1 VVLGDGWG
9 VMRDDEL
16 VRWRDFYATRVA
28 LADAEIT
35 AGLPALTADELRRI
49 APALRAAFVSRGGH
63 LAVSAE
69 ALRASTVAFLRARV
83 DEADRE
89 RSRRLRTAHLR
100 ATTGLPQ
107 FPADWLADLKRRVNL
122 DGVIE
127 HECGVALG
135 RMTASKQRRGACP
148 FCHASAASGAFCVY
162 LADPDDE
169 AFWCFGCGEHGDAIA
184 LIEAVYRVPFRAAV
198 EILAAHCGLALPI
211 PADSGL
217 PAPDPDLAILAHAR
231 APTRQ
236 ARRRGPVFPA

>member
-1 VVLGDGWG
+1 MAIGDGFG
-9 VMRDDEL
+9 AMREDEL
-16 VRWRDFYATRVA
+16 RHWRDFYATRVA
-28 LADAEIT
+28 LAEGEIT
-35 AGLPALTADELRRI
+35 EGLPALTPDELRRYGL
-49 APALRAAFVSRGGH
+49 PLRAWLVARGGH

-135 RMTASKQRRGACP
+135 RLTASKQRRGACP

-169 AFWCFGCGEHGDAIA
+169 GYWCFACGEHGDAIA

-198 EILAAHCGLALPI
+198 EILAAHCGLALP
-211 PADSGL
+211 PGL
-217 PAPDPDLAILAHAR
+217 TPPAPPAQDRLLQLA
-231 APTRQ
+231 
-236 ARRRGPVFPA
+236 RGGAS